1 MRRPDMSDPQKD
13 EPTSPAWQPTTRLA
27 VGMLLLVL
35 AAIFLRSV
43 RQLLVPVT
51 LALLTAYVLHP
62 PVTRLSKRLRLPR
75 GASIVL
81 VYLVLG
87 LVLAAI
93 TAGLGLAVSQQ
104 VAGLVEDLRQIS
116 TEIPSLLQ
124 ELETLS
130 FNIGPWTVDLQSVNL
145 DPILSSLTSAVQP
158 LLTQTGAMVAS
169 VAGATAEA
177 VGVLVVILV
186 LGYYM
191 LIDFGT
197 LDETFVGMAPH
208 AYQSDIRRLLDETG
222 LVWNAFFRGQLL
234 LGLVVGGVVAV
245 VLTILG
251 VRFSLVL
258 GLIAGVLEFVPI
270 FGPAIAGLIAVLV
283 ALFQGSNWWGVSAV
297 GFAAIVLAVF
307 VLIQQVENNVLVPRI
322 IGHSLNLHPILVL
335 LGALVGGLLAGVLGL
350 LLAAPTV
357 ATARLWL
364 GYVYRKVVGL
374 ETWPRPVVRPRA
386 RRRRQARRFKLSGIF
401 GRKTPE
407 RPDDREEG
415 KGGP

>member
-1 MRRPDMSDPQKD
+1 MNESPRN
-13 EPTSPAWQPTTRLA
+13 EPSSPAWQPTTRLA

-35 AAIFLRSV
+35 AAIFLRSI
-43 RQLLVPVT
+43 RTLLVPVT

-62 PVTRLSKRLRLPR
+62 PVTALSKRLRLPR
-75 GASIVL
+75 GLSIVA

-87 LVLAAI
+87 LILAAI

-104 VAGLVEDLRQIS
+104 VSGLVEDLRQIS
-116 TEIPSLLQ
+116 REIPSLLH
-124 ELETLS
+124 EIEGLS
-130 FNIGPWTVDLQSVNL
+130 FRIGPWTIDLRTVNL
-145 DPILSSLTSAVQP
+145 EPILTSLTSALQP
-158 LLTQTGAMVAS
+158 LLAQTGAMVAS

-197 LDETFVGMAPH
+197 LDNSFVGMVPR

-234 LGLVVGGVVAV
+234 LGLVVGGGVAL
-245 VLTILG
+245 VLTVLG

-283 ALFQGSNWWGVSAV
+283 ALFQGSNWWGLSTLGLA
-297 GFAAIVLAVF
+297 GIVLAAF
-307 VLIQQVENNVLVPRI
+307 VVIQQVENNVLVPRI

-335 LGALVGGLLAGVLGL
+335 LGALAGGLLAGVLGL

-386 RRRRQARRFKLSGIF
+386 RGRRDGKRLALFRRKPP
-401 GRKTPE
+401 R
-407 RPDDREEG
+407 RPIDPEEG
-415 KGGP
+415 KGEP

>member
-1 MRRPDMSDPQKD
+1 MPRTERDDLS
-13 EPTSPAWQPTTRLA
+13 SPPWQASTRLA
-27 VGMLLLVL
+27 VGVLLLVL
-35 AAIFLRSV
+35 AAVFLRSV

-51 LALLTAYVLHP
+51 LALLMAYVLHP
-62 PVTRLSKRLRLPR
+62 LVTRISNRLRIPR
-75 GASIVL
+75 GLSIVI

-87 LVLAAI
+87 LVLMAI

-116 TEIPSLLQ
+116 TEIPSLLHQ
-124 ELETLS
+124 LESLR
-130 FNIGPWTVDLQSVNL
+130 FDLGPWTIDFQTMNL
-145 DPILSSLTSAVQP
+145 EPILSSLTSALQP

-197 LDETFVGMAPH
+197 LDNSFVSLIPRG
-208 AYQSDIRRLLDETG
+208 YQADFRRLLDETG
-222 LVWNAFFRGQLL
+222 LVWSAFFRGQLL
-234 LGLVVGGVVAV
+234 LGLIVGGLVAV
-245 VLTILG
+245 VLSVLG

-270 FGPAIAGLIAVLV
+270 FGPAIAGLISVLV
-283 ALFQGSNWWGVSAV
+283 ALFQGGNWWGLSPW
-297 GFAAIVLAVF
+297 GFGGVVLVAF

-335 LGALVGGLLAGVLGL
+335 LGALAGGSLAGVLGL
-350 LLAAPTV
+350 LLAAPSV
-357 ATARLWL
+357 ATSRLWL

-374 ETWPRPVVRPRA
+374 ETWPEPVVGP
-386 RRRRQARRFKLSGIF
+386 RRRKRRRLFGF
-401 GRKTPE
+401 GRKKSGP
-407 RPDDREEG
+407 EEG
-415 KGGP
+415 KSEE